1 MFVCV
6 VTQVSPC
13 GPDPGEESPTWG
25 KFDGAEDGADYA
37 LVNAAL
43 AKLTGFGAL
52 GETMEVDGHGNFDVH
67 FSYLVLK
74 A

>member
-25 KFDGAEDGADYA
+25 KFYGAEDRAEYA
-37 LVNAAL
+37 FVNAAL
-43 AKLTGFGAL
+43 AKLAGFGAF
-52 GETMEVDGHGNFDVH
+52 G
-67 FSYLVLK
+67 
-74 A
+74 